1 MAAPD
6 LFAQLIPASWR
17 GVVFQTTQVSHV
29 ITHDMA
35 QHKRPHRDGARVES
49 TGRNPQMFSWR
60 CVFFNTV
67 SATDSER
74 NDSEAAFPTRY
85 VKFLGAMADRS
96 QGILA
101 HPLFG
106 DIKCKPV
113 SMSTVLAANVRDGAY
128 VDAEWIEDTDS
139 EEESGKILS
148 KQSAIAEATALAA
161 DLDSYVAGNPIIR
174 DPGDPFKA
182 GVSLEDSMFAIK
194 GVFDKVSLISKRIG
208 GKIDAL
214 KYRVDSI
221 GDSISSVKSP
231 QLWPAKQTA
240 KRMSAALS
248 RILFEARQREQS
260 LSRYIVPNDSTVG
273 GLAGRVRS
281 TTSQL
286 IALNPD
292 LASSTIVKRGT
303 VVRYYKSP

>member
-1 MAAPD
+1 MAVPD
-6 LFAQLIPASWR
+6 LFGQLIPASWR
-17 GVVFQTTQVSHV
+17 GVVFQTTAVSQN
-29 ITHDMA
+29 ITHDLA

-49 TGRNPQMFSWR
+49 TGRNPQTFAFR

-67 SATDSER
+67 AAANAEA

-96 QGILA
+96 TAILS

-113 SMSTVLAANVRDGAY
+113 GVSTTLSANTRDGAY
-128 VDAEWIEDTDS
+128 ADAEWIEDTDT

-148 KQSAIAEATALAA
+148 KQSAIDEATVLAA

-174 DPGDPFKA
+174 DPGDPFDV
-182 GVSLEDSMFAIK
+182 GMSLEESMFAIK
-194 GVFDKVSLISKRIG
+194 GVFDKVSLLSKRIG

-221 GDSISSVKSP
+221 GESIASVKAPS
-231 QLWPAKQTA
+231 LWPAKQTT

-248 RILFEARQREQS
+248 NILVEARRREQS
-260 LSRYIVPNDSTVG
+260 LSRYVVPNDSTVG
-273 GLAGRVRS
+273 GLAGRIRS

-292 LASSTIVKRGT
+292 LAKSTIVKRGT